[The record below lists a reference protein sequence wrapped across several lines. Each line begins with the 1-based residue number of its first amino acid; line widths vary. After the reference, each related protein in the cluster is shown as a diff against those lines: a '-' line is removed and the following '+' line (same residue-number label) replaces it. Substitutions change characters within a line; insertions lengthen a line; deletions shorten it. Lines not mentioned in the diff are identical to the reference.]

1 MLMDC
6 RSTHDSQEQML
17 VADVVDDFC
26 CLSHTKLAD
35 VVGRTRV
42 VGCSMMEKEKHLRQ
56 PSTDYFTLWVAEPD
70 RIFISYFNCFF
81 VVEFRL

>member
-1 MLMDC
+1 MDC
-6 RSTHDSQEQML
+6 RSTYDSQEQML

-35 VVGRTRV
+35 VVDGTRV

-56 PSTDYFTLWVAEPD
+56 PVTD
-70 RIFISYFNCFF
+70 
-81 VVEFRL
+81 